1 MTNKP
6 IWTPIKIRLGDIE
19 MWEDNPRMSTKA
31 QAQRIIKSESE
42 FGQPV
47 PFALSPFDK
56 NGKAKL
62 YDGHQRVSAWLTVYG
77 EKHIMDAMQ
86 CNRYLTDD
94 ERKKLVISL
103 HSGATGS
110 WNWDV
115 LSGWDSQNL
124 LDWGM
129 DNNKLKDLKTDA
141 SALSNLINSET
152 PPQDNEVILDQ
163 MEMDAINKLMKMYPN
178 SIRKVTRGGS
188 KYSIH
193 LDF

>member
-77 EKHIMDAMQ
+77 EKHIFF
-86 CNRYLTDD
+86 RSYLTASCMGVLNYTKIRFNEEFKVKEDYEMGLRCVKEDGGFLAARYFFWENSHWTDD
-94 ERKKLVISL
+94 
-103 HSGATGS
+103 GGC
-110 WNWDV
+110 
-115 LSGWDSQNL
+115 
-124 LDWGM
+124 
-129 DNNKLKDLKTDA
+129 KDYRTQ
-141 SALSNLINSET
+141 E
-152 PPQDNEVILDQ
+152 